1 MLTGKR
7 DIDDFPPEFQQILKE
22 YMRKLAEDNER

>member
-1 MLTGKR
+1 MLSGKR

-22 YMRKLAEDNER
+22 YMKKLAEESEK